1 MTAVDEIKARINI
14 VDLVSETVK
23 LRRAGKNY
31 SGFCP
36 FHTNTRTPAFAVFPE
51 SGTWRCFG
59 QCNEGGDIFGYV
71 MKKEGWDFHQALEE
85 LALRAGIILEPL
97 TPEKVALEEEESRLL
112 TLLEET
118 VTYFHHHL
126 VSNPSG
132 KRALEYLEKR
142 GLETKTIETFGLG
155 YALNSWDALLQHFI
169 SRGYSVEELNQAGL
183 ITERSDES
191 GFYDRFRNRIMFPIR
206 DGRGRMAG
214 FGARILD
221 PEDIPKF
228 LNSPQTI
235 LFDKSRLLYGLD
247 LARKMIRS
255 QDQVVI
261 VEGYLDVI
269 LLHQAGFNNTV
280 SPMGTALTEDQ
291 LQQLKHLSR
300 KIVLALDADAAGE
313 KATMRGLEVA
323 RQALDRSNEISFDA
337 GGLLK
342 QEARLDADLR
352 VTTLP
357 EGMDP
362 DEVVLRDP
370 EEWKKILSA
379 AKPIVM
385 HVMQTLAADKDLNDP
400 KEKSKIAEKV
410 LPLIED
416 LPNPIERDAYRQQ
429 LSRLLKIDE
438 RSLVSFALNSFPA
451 NKRISGRKRSP
462 QAADRISGFSTP
474 GQRTFTLENHILQ
487 LLFHKPDSL
496 HLLNRNLQ
504 KAGMERLS
512 QKDLEFSRHQI
523 MLGLIQDALEQDEL
537 DVRQFILEKH
547 PVEIDDFVQ
556 ELIRPTQFENRVAVR
571 INEDLYR
578 SAISLRLIH
587 IREALEQ
594 IRFVQEESQ
603 DGGGTIIIPEI
614 EETFNFYSRKRDQFD
629 KALRQPLQND

>member
-59 QCNEGGDIFGYV
+59 QCNEGGDIFGFV

-118 VTYFHHHL
+118 ATYFHHHL

-155 YALNSWDALLQHFI
+155 YALNSWDALLQHFT

-221 PEDIPKF
+221 SEDIPKF

-269 LLHQAGFNNTV
+269 LLHQAGFNNSV

-291 LQQLKHLSR
+291 LQQLKHLTR

-323 RQALDRSNEISFDA
+323 RQALDRSSEISFDA

-357 EGMDP
+357 DGMDP

-400 KEKSKIAEKV
+400 KEKIKIAEQV

-429 LSRLLKIDE
+429 LSRLLRIDE
-438 RSLVSFALNSFPA
+438 RSLVSFAMNSLPA

-462 QAADRISGFSTP
+462 QIAARISGLSAP
-474 GQRTFTLENHILQ
+474 AQRTLTLEKHILQ
-487 LLFHKPDSL
+487 LLFYKPESL

-504 KAGMERLS
+504 KAGMERLN
-512 QKDLEFSRHQI
+512 QKDLEYSKHQV
-523 MLGLIQDALEQDEL
+523 MLGLMQDALEQDEL
-537 DVRQFILEKH
+537 DVRQYILEKH
-547 PVEIDDFVQ
+547 PVEIADFVQ

-587 IREALEQ
+587 IGEALEQ

-603 DGGGTIIIPEI
+603 DGGEYKINPEI
-614 EETFNFYSRKRDQFD
+614 EETFIFYTRKRDLFD

>member
-1 MTAVDEIKARINI
+1 MTAIDEIKARINI

-23 LRRAGKNY
+23 LRKAGKNY

-36 FHTNTRTPAFAVFPE
+36 FHTNTRTPAFVVFPE

-59 QCNEGGDIFGYV
+59 QCNEGGDIFGFV

-85 LALRAGIILEPL
+85 LALRAGIVLEPL
-97 TPEKVALEEEESRLL
+97 TPEKVALEEEESRLI

-126 VSNPSG
+126 VNNPSG
-132 KRALEYLEKR
+132 KRALDYLEKR
-142 GLETKTIETFGLG
+142 GLETKTIETFSLG
-155 YALNSWDALLQHFI
+155 YALNSWDALLQHFT
-169 SRGYSVEELNQAGL
+169 SKGYSVEELNQAGL
-183 ITERSDES
+183 ITERSDGS

-206 DGRGRMAG
+206 DGRGRMSG

-228 LNSPQTI
+228 INSPQTI

-269 LLHQAGFNNTV
+269 LLHQAGFINTV
-280 SPMGTALTEDQ
+280 SPMGTALTEEQ
-291 LQQLKHLSR
+291 LQQLKHLTR
-300 KIVLALDADAAGE
+300 KIILALDADAAGE

-337 GGLLK
+337 RGLLK

-357 EGMDP
+357 DGLDP

-370 EEWKKILSA
+370 DEWKKILSA
-379 AKPIVM
+379 ARPIVM

-400 KEKSKIAEKV
+400 KEKSKIAEQV

-429 LSRLLKIDE
+429 LSRLLRIDE
-438 RSLVSFALNSFPA
+438 RSLVSFAVSSS
-451 NKRISGRKRSP
+451 RTRERTSGRKRS
-462 QAADRISGFSTP
+462 QQIANRISGLSTP
-474 GQRTFTLENHILQ
+474 AQRTFTLESHILQ
-487 LLFHKPDSL
+487 LLFYKPDSL
-496 HLLNRNLQ
+496 HFLNRNLQ
-504 KAGMERLS
+504 RAGMERLS
-512 QKDLEFSRHQI
+512 QKDLEFSKHQV
-523 MLGLIQDALEQDEL
+523 MLVLIQNALEQDQL
-537 DVRQFILEKH
+537 DVHQYILEKH
-547 PVEIDDFVQ
+547 PVEIADFIQ
-556 ELIRPTQFENRVAVR
+556 EFKSSCR
-571 INEDLYR
+571 
-578 SAISLRLIH
+578 
-587 IREALEQ
+587 IREPDC
-594 IRFVQEESQ
+594 SK
-603 DGGGTIIIPEI
+603 
-614 EETFNFYSRKRDQFD
+614 N
-629 KALRQPLQND
+629 

>member
-1 MTAVDEIKARINI
+1 MTAIDEIKARINI
-14 VDLVSETVK
+14 IDLISETVK

-31 SGFCP
+31 SGYCP

-59 QCNEGGDIFGYV
+59 QCNEGGDIFGFV

-85 LALRAGIILEPL
+85 LALRAGIVLEPL
-97 TPEKVALEEEESRLL
+97 TPEKIALEEEESRLL

-118 VTYFHHHL
+118 VTYFRHHL
-126 VSNPSG
+126 ISNPSG
-132 KRALEYLEKR
+132 KRALDYLEKR
-142 GLETKTIETFGLG
+142 GLEAKTIETFGLG
-155 YALNSWDALLQHFI
+155 YALNSWDALLQHFTA
-169 SRGYSVEELNQAGL
+169 RGYSVEELDQAGL
-183 ITERSDES
+183 ITERNDES

-206 DGRGRMAG
+206 DGRSRMAG
-214 FGARILD
+214 FGARVLE

-228 LNSPQTI
+228 LNSPQTV

-291 LQQLKHLSR
+291 LQQLKHLTR

-313 KATMRGLEVA
+313 KATMRGLEIA
-323 RQALDRSNEISFDA
+323 RQALDRSNDISFDA
-337 GGLLK
+337 RGLLK

-357 EGMDP
+357 DGLDP
-362 DEVVLRDP
+362 DEIVLRDP

-379 AKPIVM
+379 ARPIVM

-400 KEKSKIAEKV
+400 KEKSKIAEQV

-429 LSRLLKIDE
+429 LSRLLRIDE
-438 RSLVSFALNSFPA
+438 RSLVSFSMSTLPM
-451 NKRISGRKRSP
+451 KERTSGRKRS
-462 QAADRISGFSTP
+462 QRMVEHKSGLSTP
-474 GQRTFTLENHILQ
+474 SQRTFTLENHILQ
-487 LLFHKPDSL
+487 LLCYKPESL

-512 QKDLEFSRHQI
+512 QKDLEFSKHQV
-523 MLGLIQDALEQDEL
+523 MLVLIQDALEQDQLE
-537 DVRQFILEKH
+537 VRQYILENH
-547 PVEIDDFVQ
+547 PVEIADFVQ
-556 ELIRPTQFENRVAVR
+556 ELIRPTQFENKVAMR
-571 INEDLYR
+571 LNEDLYR

-587 IREALEQ
+587 CSEALEQ

-603 DGGGTIIIPEI
+603 DGGEYKINPEI
-614 EETFNFYSRKRDQFD
+614 EETFVIYTRKRDLFD